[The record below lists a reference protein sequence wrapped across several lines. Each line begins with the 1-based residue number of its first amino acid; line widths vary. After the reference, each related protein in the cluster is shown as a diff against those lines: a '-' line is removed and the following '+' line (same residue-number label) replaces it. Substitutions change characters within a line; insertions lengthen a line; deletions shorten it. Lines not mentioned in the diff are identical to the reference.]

1 MLVEAL
7 CLATVWQDA
16 GPSLAPGFEIVE
28 KIFRERYRSN
38 RELLKAKNSMVK
50 F

>member
-1 MLVEAL
+1 LT
-7 CLATVWQDA
+7 TVWQDE
-16 GPSLAPGFEIVE
+16 GLGLVPGFEIVE

-38 RELLKAKNSMVK
+38 RELLEAKNSMVK